1 MASSFDKYQKRKLIS
16 SYVSVVISIALVLFL
31 LGCLG
36 LLVINSKKVADHF
49 KEQVVMTIDL
59 NDTAKEVEVNQ
70 LKKSLVMADYTKE
83 ALYVSKEEAAE
94 YMKAQN
100 GEDFMDFVG
109 YNPLKNSIEVYLNAD
124 FVTTEKLTEITE
136 SLSNKAF
143 VEDIRYDNDL
153 VELMNENVKKI
164 TLWVL
169 IISGLFTLIAVLLIN
184 SSIRLAVYS
193 KRFIIKTMQMVGAT
207 KTFIRRP
214 FVWKSVQLG
223 IIGALV
229 ALAGMAVVL
238 YYLDITFPEL
248 ELLRNTI
255 TIVRKQDNKAEFIF
269 GKKNYKFLFIGLA
282 FIAIGFILM
291 AGGGSDD
298 PNVYD
303 PSIFSWR
310 RIRLAPT
317 LVLIGFGIQVYA
329 ILLNPNKDSKK

>member
-1 MASSFDKYQKRKLIS
+1 MASSFDNYQKRKLIS

-49 KEQVVMTIDL
+49 KEQVVMTIYL
-59 NDTAKEVEVNQ
+59 NDTAKDVEVNQ
-70 LKKSLVMADYTKE
+70 LKKSLAMADYTKR
-83 ALYVSKEEAAE
+83 ATYVSKEEAAA
-94 YMKAQN
+94 YMKAET

-109 YNPLKNSIEVYLNAD
+109 YNPLKNSIDVYLKAD
-124 FVTTEKLTEITE
+124 YVTTEQLTEITE
-136 SLSNKAF
+136 GLANKAF
-143 VEDIRYDNDL
+143 IEEIRYDNDL
-153 VELMNENVKKI
+153 VELMNDNVKKI
-164 TLWVL
+164 TFWVL

-238 YYLDITFPEL
+238 YYLDVTFPEL
-248 ELLRNTI
+248 ELLKNTVLISALFVGIFVLGIVI
-255 TIVRKQDNKAEFIF
+255 TWIST
-269 GKKNYKFLFIGLA
+269 
-282 FIAIGFILM
+282 FIATQRF
-291 AGGGSDD
+291 
-298 PNVYD
+298 
-303 PSIFSWR
+303 
-310 RIRLAPT
+310 
-317 LVLIGFGIQVYA
+317 
-329 ILLNPNKDSKK
+329 LNLKTDQLYY

>member
-16 SYVSVVISIALVLFL
+16 SYISVVISIALVLFL

-49 KEQVVMTIDL
+49 KEQVVMTIYL

-70 LKKSLVMADYTKE
+70 LKKSLAMADYTKD

-94 YMKAQN
+94 FMKAET

-109 YNPLKNSIEVYLNAD
+109 YNPLKNSIDVHLKAD
-124 FVTTEKLTEITE
+124 FVTTEQLTEITE
-136 SLSNKAF
+136 DLSNKAF
-143 VEDIRYDNDL
+143 IEEIRYDNDL
-153 VELMNENVKKI
+153 VELMNDNVKKI
-164 TLWVL
+164 TFWVL

-207 KTFIRRP
+207 KSFIRRP
-214 FVWKSVQLG
+214 FIWKSVQLG

-248 ELLRNTI
+248 ELLKNTVLIAGLFVGIFVLGILI
-255 TIVRKQDNKAEFIF
+255 TWIST
-269 GKKNYKFLFIGLA
+269 
-282 FIAIGFILM
+282 FIATQRF
-291 AGGGSDD
+291 
-298 PNVYD
+298 
-303 PSIFSWR
+303 
-310 RIRLAPT
+310 
-317 LVLIGFGIQVYA
+317 
-329 ILLNPNKDSKK
+329 LNLKTDHLYY